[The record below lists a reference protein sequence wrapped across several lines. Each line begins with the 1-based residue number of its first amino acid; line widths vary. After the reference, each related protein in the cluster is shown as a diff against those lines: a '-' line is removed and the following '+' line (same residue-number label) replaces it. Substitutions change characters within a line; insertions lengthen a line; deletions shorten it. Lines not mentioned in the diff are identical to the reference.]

1 MSSFLDLP
9 DELILKVLSYTE
21 IADLL
26 SCGQVSKRIRTISND
41 DSLFQTEII
50 SGNYVTT
57 FFGTLDIRLMPK
69 QLLILKDGIPYKMKC
84 GKK

>member
-9 DELILKVLSYTE
+9 NEMILKVLSYAE
-21 IADLL
+21 ITDVVR
-26 SCGQVSKRIRTISND
+26 CGQVSKRIRTISND

-57 FFGTLDIRLMPK
+57 FFGTLDIRFMPK
-69 QLLILKDGIPYKMKC
+69 RLLILKDGIPYKMKY